1 MFLPSS
7 VGSNKSPAAL
17 SAEEDKRRRNT
28 EASARFRAKKKER
41 EAALEKSARPSPLLC
56 SLSHPRPTD
65 VRPCLSCVEI
75 DRRAPGPNSRS
86 REGGRDSPKGEHLAQ
101 GSRHCRRGHQNRQ
114 AYLCL
119 IKRGPLSLDRIAQDT
134 PFPLR
139 LFVSLGFSQQN
150 TLQTTKTS
158 LWNSFSTNNNSRP
171 SDKTKRSGL
180 EDRVV
185 KPACASSLSPLSTLR
200 ISLS

>member
-1 MFLPSS
+1 MYLPSS

-41 EAALEKSARPSPLLC
+41 EAALEKSARSSPLLLC

-65 VRPCLSCVEI
+65 VRACLSCVELN
-75 DRRAPGPNSRS
+75 RRAPGPNSRS

-101 GSRHCRRGHQNRQ
+101 GSRHCRRGHQDRQ

-119 IKRGPLSLDRIAQDT
+119 NKRGPLSLDLIAQDT

-139 LFVSLGFSQQN
+139 LFVSLGFFQQN
-150 TLQTTKTS
+150 TLQTTKTF
-158 LWNSFSTNNNSRP
+158 LCRTPSTNNNSRP
-171 SDKTKRSGL
+171 SDKNQAVWSGRS
-180 EDRVV
+180 R
-185 KPACASSLSPLSTLR
+185 S
-200 ISLS
+200 